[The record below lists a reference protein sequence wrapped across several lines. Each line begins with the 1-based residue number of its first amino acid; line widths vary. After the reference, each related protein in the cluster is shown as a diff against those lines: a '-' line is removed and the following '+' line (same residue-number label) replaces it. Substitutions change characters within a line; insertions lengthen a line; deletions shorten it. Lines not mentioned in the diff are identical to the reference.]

1 MTIVDGAYWIVLIDY
16 SIFKMTR
23 KLNNVQHHIILYL
36 LFTYYYCI
44 YMFFLTMGYIDL
56 K

>member
-1 MTIVDGAYWIVLIDY
+1 MENLRYGIHGLNCYI
-16 SIFKMTR
+16 SN
-23 KLNNVQHHIILYL
+23 KLYFYINVQLYIILYL
-36 LFTYYYCI
+36 LYTYHHCI